1 MTLNL
6 KIEECIEKYLE
17 YTLADPCNNYGTY
30 NGRWRYQNWQSDV
43 NDNIWSIHFGTYK
56 VYSYSRY
63 DKDLENIEKFR
74 FIGLK
79 SGEVILTKLNLD
91 IAFSLIT
98 ELIVREKLIKS
109 LEKKS
114 KDDLSK
120 FNDGDISFLREKKLE
135 KMLENTTV

>member
-1 MTLNL
+1 MSLNIQ
-6 KIEECIEKYLE
+6 IEEYIEKLGYELK
-17 YTLADPCNNYGTY
+17 YPNDKYGTY

-43 NDNIWSIHFGTYK
+43 NDNIWSIRFDNYK
-56 VYSYSRY
+56 VYSYTRY

-98 ELIVREKLIKS
+98 ELIEREELIKS

-114 KDDLSK
+114 EDDLSK
-120 FNDGDISFLREKKLE
+120 LNDGDISFIREKKLE
-135 KMLENTTV
+135 EMLKNTTV